1 MMMTK
6 MSHVEMELILIDP
19 ITTNCDDLSQEFEKE
34 RKIFHI
40 QRLNKKPKYKLRR
53 K

>member
-1 MMMTK
+1 MMTK

-34 RKIFHI
+34 RKIF
-40 QRLNKKPKYKLRR
+40 LKKRR
-53 K
+53 EKVGLL